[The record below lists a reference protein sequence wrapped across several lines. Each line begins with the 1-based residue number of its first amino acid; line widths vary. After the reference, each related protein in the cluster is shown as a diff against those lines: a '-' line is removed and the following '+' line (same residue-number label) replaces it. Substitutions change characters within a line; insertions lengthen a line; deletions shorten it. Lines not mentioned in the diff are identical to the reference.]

1 MVCLLERNGEDGRYF
16 VERGQRHHFRKGFA
30 FVQAGAE
37 VLFQDGVCTN
47 DVWCFG
53 GKEVQ
58 PGHLVDDSRALGASE
73 EESAV
78 KEHGYPYLLQP
89 NSALKI
95 WRLTGSA
102 RHLAFL
108 ALVDRQALWYV
119 HDLSEK
125 TTAVYDMTDGK
136 AQIVDDITFNDQQ
149 PCLFLSYANRS
160 DDGLWHGLR
169 WLDWPKTWASIPTV
183 KRRKLIGRRRLWS
196 PGVSIRRR
204 PIRYFSISTTNSRS
218 FFQGIF

>member
-1 MVCLLERNGEDGRYF
+1 M
-16 VERGQRHHFRKGFA
+16 
-30 FVQAGAE
+30 
-37 VLFQDGVCTN
+37 
-47 DVWCFG
+47 
-53 GKEVQ
+53 
-58 PGHLVDDSRALGASE
+58 
-73 EESAV
+73 

-160 DDGLWHGLR
+160 DDGFVAW
-169 WLDWPKTWASIPTV
+169 TSMA
-183 KRRKLIGRRRLWS
+183 RLAEDLGKHS
-196 PGVSIRRR
+196 DSQETQTYRQVAALVARCVDPEEANPVLFDFD
-204 PIRYFSISTTNSRS
+204 YK
-218 FFQGIF
+218 